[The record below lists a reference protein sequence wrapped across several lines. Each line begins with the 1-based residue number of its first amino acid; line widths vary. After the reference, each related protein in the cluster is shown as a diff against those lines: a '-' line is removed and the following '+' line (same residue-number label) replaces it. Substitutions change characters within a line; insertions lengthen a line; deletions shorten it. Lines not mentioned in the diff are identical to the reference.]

1 MGLKAKTKA
10 IKKFVELEAPER
22 GWIFPLLDR
31 GVHSSVEIL
40 ELIAKKLL
48 KMDEIVEK
56 MDMNSNTITQ
66 KL

>member
-10 IKKFVELEAPER
+10 IKQFVKLEASER
-22 GWIFPLLDR
+22 GWIFPLLNR
-31 GVHSSVEIL
+31 GVQSSVEIL
-40 ELIAKKLL
+40 ELIAKKPL